1 MLILRPI
8 AGLNPVLGSIPIVL
22 ALAGAVGFYLMADD
36 AEDTAIDETIGG
48 ETQITDTSQPDDV
61 SKPKDGSPGTK
72 PNGTS
77 PPEDKDATETA
88 RITKLLAGTWTR
100 ESYGN
105 RRLTIRQDGTASIA
119 IKPSTVYAVVFG
131 DRIDIEVKW
140 ELQDGYVD
148 YKVTSATP
156 AEKFEMAK
164 NTWGDHWHEKIHKLD
179 EKKLIL
185 LGEEGDEY
193 EWTRVESD
201 SDR

>member
-1 MLILRPI
+1 MLIPRPI
-8 AGLNPVLGSIPIVL
+8 ATLNPVLASIPIVI
-22 ALAGAVGFYLMADD
+22 ALAGALGFYLMADD
-36 AEDTAIDETIGG
+36 AEGTPVDETASS
-48 ETQITDTSQPDDV
+48 ETQPTDNSNSDEG
-61 SKPKDGSPGTK
+61 SSPKDDAASTK
-72 PNGTS
+72 PGEKPS
-77 PPEDKDATETA
+77 VDEDAEEIA

-105 RRLTIRQDGTASIA
+105 RQLTIREDGTASMV
-119 IKPSTVYAVVFG
+119 IKPSTVYALVFG

-164 NTWGDHWHEKIHKLD
+164 KTWGDHWHEKINKLD
-179 EKKLIL
+179 EDTLIL

-193 EWTRVESD
+193 EWTRVEGGSD
-201 SDR
+201 S

>member
-1 MLILRPI
+1 MLIPRPI
-8 AGLNPVLGSIPIVL
+8 AGLNPVLASIPIVI
-22 ALAGAVGFYLMADD
+22 ALGGALGFYLMADD
-36 AEDTAIDETIGG
+36 AEGTAVDETTGG
-48 ETQITDTSQPDDV
+48 ETQITDTSNPDGV
-61 SKPKDGSPGTK
+61 SNPKDDSPGTK
-72 PNGTS
+72 PDTPS
-77 PPEDKDATETA
+77 AEDEDAREAA

-105 RRLTIRQDGTASIA
+105 RRLTIREDGTASMV
-119 IKPSTVYAVVFG
+119 IKPSTVYALVFG

-164 NTWGDHWHEKIHKLD
+164 KTWGDHWHEKINKLD
-179 EKKLIL
+179 EETLIL

-193 EWTRVESD
+193 EWTRVEGGSD
-201 SDR
+201 S

>member
-1 MLILRPI
+1 MLIPRPI
-8 AGLNPVLGSIPIVL
+8 AALNPVLASVPIVI
-22 ALAGAVGFYLMADD
+22 ALAGAIGFYLTADEGEGP
-36 AEDTAIDETIGG
+36 AVDETASG
-48 ETQITDTSQPDDV
+48 ETQPTDTSKPGED
-61 SKPKDGSPGTK
+61 SSPKDNTAGTK
-72 PNGTS
+72 PAEEPSTD
-77 PPEDKDATETA
+77 EDAREIA

-105 RRLTIRQDGTASIA
+105 RRLTIREDGTASMV
-119 IKPSTVYAVVFG
+119 IKPSTVYALVFG

-164 NTWGDHWHEKIHKLD
+164 KAWGDHWHEKINKLD
-179 EKKLIL
+179 ENTLIL

-193 EWTRVESD
+193 EWTRVEGGSD
-201 SDR
+201 S

>member
-1 MLILRPI
+1 MLIPRPI
-8 AGLNPVLGSIPIVL
+8 AGLNPALASIPIVL
-22 ALAGAVGFYLMADD
+22 VLAGAVGFYLMVDD
-36 AEDTAIDETIGG
+36 VDGTAVDETTGG
-48 ETQITDTSQPDDV
+48 GTQITDTSQPDDV
-61 SKPKDGSPGTK
+61 SKPKDDSPGAKSNDT
-72 PNGTS
+72 
-77 PPEDKDATETA
+77 PPAEDKDSKEAA

-100 ESYGN
+100 DSYGN
-105 RRLTIRQDGTASIA
+105 RRLTIREDGTASMV
-119 IKPSTVYAVVFG
+119 IKPSTVYALVFG

-164 NTWGDHWHEKIHKLD
+164 KTWGDHWHEKIHKLD
-179 EKKLIL
+179 EKTLIL

-193 EWTRVESD
+193 EWTRVEGN